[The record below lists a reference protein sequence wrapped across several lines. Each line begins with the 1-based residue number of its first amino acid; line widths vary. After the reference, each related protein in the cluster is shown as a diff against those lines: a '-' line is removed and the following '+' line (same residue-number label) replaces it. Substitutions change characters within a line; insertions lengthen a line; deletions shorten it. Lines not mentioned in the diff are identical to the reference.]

1 MQNYKSSLPGLS
13 HSCYELAKHM
23 IRCSI
28 FSMILVIC
36 SYSRCHSCVLML
48 GVFNLS
54 PTDVTLRSGVK
65 VVPRPKKPTGHSLIN
80 PSSKRYSGLSFCHH
94 ADKFLDSDFCFPL
107 LIQEKSS
114 HRSGIRGQLAQLA
127 PLLQYTMI
135 FHLTIS
141 IH

>member
-1 MQNYKSSLPGLS
+1 MLLFKVPFLCAHVGRVVQPLS
-13 HSCYELAKHM
+13 Y
-23 IRCSI
+23 
-28 FSMILVIC
+28 
-36 SYSRCHSCVLML
+36 RCHTAQWCE
-48 GVFNLS
+48 GGS
-54 PTDVTLRSGVK
+54 PSQETYWPQPHQPQQQEV
-65 VVPRPKKPTGHSLIN
+65 
-80 PSSKRYSGLSFCHH
+80 YSGLSFCHH

-135 FHLTIS
+135 FHLTIC